1 MKSFSFQGE
10 LEQLTVSDELFS
22 VSQQC
27 SPNAVPYRDERLMSQ
42 EPLFPR
48 QQQQQQ
54 QQHTT
59 TTTKTTT
66 KTTTTTSSPP
76 TSDIAIVEIIDGS
89 NNGEKGILCLL
100 QKSNL
105 IHSLAASLP
114 MTFICFHF

>member
-1 MKSFSFQGE
+1 M
-10 LEQLTVSDELFS
+10 
-22 VSQQC
+22 
-27 SPNAVPYRDERLMSQ
+27 PYRDERLMSQ

-54 QQHTT
+54 HTT
-59 TTTKTTT
+59 TTT

-105 IHSLAASLP
+105 IHSLAASLR

>member
-1 MKSFSFQGE
+1 LKSFSFQGE

-48 QQQQQQ
+48 QQQQ
-54 QQHTT
+54 HTT
-59 TTTKTTT
+59 TTTKT
-66 KTTTTTSSPP
+66 TTTTTSSPP

-89 NNGEKGILCLL
+89 NTGEKGILCLL

>member
-48 QQQQQQ
+48 QQQQQ
-54 QQHTT
+54 H
-59 TTTKTTT
+59 TTTKT
-66 KTTTTTSSPP
+66 TTTTTSSPP

>member
-54 QQHTT
+54 HTT
-59 TTTKTTT
+59 TTT

>member
-1 MKSFSFQGE
+1 LKSFSFQGE

-48 QQQQQQ
+48 QQQQQ
-54 QQHTT
+54 H
-59 TTTKTTT
+59 TTTKT
-66 KTTTTTSSPP
+66 TTTTTSSPP